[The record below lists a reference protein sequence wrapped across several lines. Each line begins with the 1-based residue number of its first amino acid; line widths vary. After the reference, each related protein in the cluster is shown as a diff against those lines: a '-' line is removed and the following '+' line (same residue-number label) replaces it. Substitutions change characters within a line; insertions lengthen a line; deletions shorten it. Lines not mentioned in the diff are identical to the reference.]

1 MNLFLI
7 ETEQNPAQSFST
19 SHSGLEDEDHPM
31 TSAPT
36 SSSKDYKTQL
46 VLALAI
52 NKKSNILRV
61 FCGVFGEG
69 ASIAFSFLL
78 LL

>member
-1 MNLFLI
+1 MMNLFLI

-36 SSSKDYKTQL
+36 SSSKDYRT
-46 VLALAI
+46 
-52 NKKSNILRV
+52 
-61 FCGVFGEG
+61 
-69 ASIAFSFLL
+69 
-78 LL
+78 

>member
-46 VLALAI
+46 VLAFAI
-52 NKKSNILRV
+52 NKNQYV
-61 FCGVFGEG
+61 MGV
-69 ASIAFSFLL
+69 LWCL
-78 LL
+78 W